1 MTFGHRFS
9 RDELEHASS
18 PGRLRRPARYSSSGS
33 VVDSARCYT
42 AAMAEAVR
50 TPRPLLPARAGEE
63 ASQRVALFVDTQNL
77 FYAARDAAGRHLD
90 YAALLDVALRG
101 RLLQAATAY
110 VVEREGEAS
119 VHGFV
124 TRLSALGYRVRR
136 RSVRVHRADAQGR
149 VVLDGDWDM
158 GIAVDVVRAFD
169 HADVIALA
177 SGDGDFVPLLQ
188 LAQERGLR
196 AEVLAF
202 REAAAQ
208 SLIEVVDRFV
218 HLGEI
223 DGVYRPLPR
232 S

>member
-1 MTFGHRFS
+1 MAESVRPPRS
-9 RDELEHASS
+9 L
-18 PGRLRRPARYSSSGS
+18 PPAR
-33 VVDSARCYT
+33 V
-42 AAMAEAVR
+42 
-50 TPRPLLPARAGEE
+50 GEE
-63 ASQRVALFVDTQNL
+63 PSQRVALFVDTQNL

-90 YAALLDVALRG
+90 YAHLLDVALRG
-101 RLLQAATAY
+101 RRLHAATAY

-119 VHGFV
+119 IHAFV

-158 GIAVDVVRAFD
+158 GIAADVVRAFE

-177 SGDGDFVPLLQ
+177 SGDGDFAPILT

-196 AEVLAF
+196 TEVLAF

-208 SLIEVVDRFV
+208 SLIELVDRFV

-223 DGVYRPLPR
+223 EGVYRPPAR
-232 S
+232 P